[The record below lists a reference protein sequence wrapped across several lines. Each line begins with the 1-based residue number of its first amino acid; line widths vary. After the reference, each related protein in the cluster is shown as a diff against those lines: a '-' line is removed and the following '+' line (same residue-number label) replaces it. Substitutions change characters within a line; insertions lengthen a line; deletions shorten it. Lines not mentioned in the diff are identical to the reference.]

1 MSPYFPKSALT
12 EGKFAAENACF
23 FNCFLFC
30 SEKNILNT
38 VREEKLHPEQLTVGQ
53 FFYSRKPDEH
63 DDDDDDNDED

>member
-1 MSPYFPKSALT
+1 MHLFLL
-12 EGKFAAENACF
+12 

-53 FFYSRKPDEH
+53 FVFYSRKPDE
-63 DDDDDDNDED
+63 DDDDDDNDEN